1 MLVAECSFN
10 FSEQMEEPELE
21 DLTEEVM
28 AELQQQAEMTAAAE
42 LQVAAEEGSRTQ
54 VSEAAAAIAS
64 AFMSMGE

>member
-28 AELQQQAEMTAAAE
+28 AALQQQAEMTAAAE
-42 LQVAAEEGSRTQ
+42 LQAAAEEGSRTQ

>member
-10 FSEQMEEPELE
+10 FSEQMEEPELV
-21 DLTEEVM
+21 DLSEEVM
-28 AELQQQAEMTAAAE
+28 AELEQHAEMAAAAE
-42 LQVAAEEGSRTQ
+42 LQAAAEEGSRSQ